1 MAELAERA
9 GAILIGTRWRG
20 MTYTDILTAVNVGND
35 FGQIQNS
42 HNYPGVANNVA
53 LTRLILEGDLLA
65 DPVFEGVADTSQVFY
80 YGISLGGIQG
90 ATMMANNPYI
100 EHGVLHVGG
109 GVWSTLLERSSHW
122 PPLRHWSAIRF
133 LLPQNARSF
142 TR

>member
-1 MAELAERA
+1 
-9 GAILIGTRWRG
+9 

-35 FGQIQNS
+35 LARIPELSNKLAQ
-42 HNYPGVANNVA
+42 GVANNVA
-53 LTRLILEGDLLA
+53 LTRLILEGDLLD
-65 DPVFEGVADTSQVFY
+65 DPVFQGVADTSQVFY

-122 PPLRHWSAIRF
+122 PPLKHWSAIQF
-133 LLPQNARSF
+133 LRRQNARSS